1 MKIKNGRGFTLIEV
15 LVVIAILAGMVAI
28 LFPNFMD
35 VRERARD
42 NQRKADLKNY
52 QKALEFYKDNQN
64 PPQYPA
70 DASFP
75 LPCVNWTVSG
85 FQYMAKTP
93 GEPTGNCSTNVK
105 KYYYHSYAPDDTL
118 RYDLYACLE
127 NKLDPEGGAGP
138 STSPY
143 FVDLTGYNCTSGIYY
158 KVTEP

>member
-1 MKIKNGRGFTLIEV
+1 MMIKNKHGFTLIEV
-15 LVVIAILAGMVAI
+15 LVVIAILAGLVAI

-75 LPCVNWTVSG
+75 LPCANWTVSG
-85 FQYMAKTP
+85 FQYMVKTP
-93 GEPTGNCSTNVK
+93 GEPTGNCTTNIK
-105 KYYYHSYAPDDTL
+105 KYYYHSYAPADVL
-118 RYDLYACLE
+118 RYDMYACLE
-127 NKLDPEGGAGP
+127 NKLDPEGVAGP
-138 STSPY
+138 AVAPFFDTQA
-143 FVDLTGYNCTSGIYY
+143 GYTCTSGIYY
-158 KVTEP
+158 KVSEP

>member
-1 MKIKNGRGFTLIEV
+1 MKNKLGFTLIEL

-64 PPQYPA
+64 PPKYAP

-75 LPCVNWTVSG
+75 LPCANWTVSG

-93 GEPTGNCSTNVK
+93 GERIAAVES
-105 KYYYHSYAPDDTL
+105 L
-118 RYDLYACLE
+118 RRQQHGSSERLQRTARVIQR
-127 NKLDPEGGAGP
+127 P
-138 STSPY
+138 
-143 FVDLTGYNCTSGIYY
+143 
-158 KVTEP
+158 